1 MNHLTSIRAK
11 KQKSSWPK
19 KPVWLWPLRTLF
31 CVQLA
36 FAEEEKVCA
45 VWSPD
50 LEPVES
56 QTTRPHGQSLCATMK
71 QLIFVVLLSSLGL
84 LLFSLKVLTA
94 AETEAEGVIDLFW
107 PPTVV
112 VAVLVRNKAHTLPWF
127 LGQLELLDYPKDRI
141 TLWWVVNWSWDKK
154 KKKKQIRKK

>member
-1 MNHLTSIRAK
+1 MCGSL
-11 KQKSSWPK
+11 
-19 KPVWLWPLRTLF
+19 
-31 CVQLA
+31 
-36 FAEEEKVCA
+36 AEEGKVCA

-94 AETEAEGVIDLFW
+94 AEAEAEGVIDLFW
-107 PPTVV
+107 SPTVV

-141 TLWWVVNWSWDKK
+141 TLW
-154 KKKKQIRKK
+154 